1 MERVNE
7 KDEAYRQGD
16 SGVKY
21 LFRGPRTDWGLIR
34 FLPGEELGRH
44 YHQEVEETFYFV
56 RGEPKMLVNDETIR
70 VREGDAFR
78 LEPGEQHNIVN
89 DTERVVDAIFIKHI
103 HRPKDKVNA

>member
-7 KDEAYRQGD
+7 KDEAYRNGD

-21 LFRGPRTDWGLIR
+21 LFRGPRIDWGVIR

-56 RGEPKMLVNDETIR
+56 RGEPKIFVNEEEIR

-78 LEPGEQHNIVN
+78 LEPGEFHNIVN
-89 DTERVVDAIFIKHI
+89 DTAAPVDAVFIKHVYQ
-103 HRPKDKVNA
+103 PKDKVNA